1 MTRTAGILVVAMLW
15 LPAQLPAQ
23 SMPRYALRVARCAW
37 PELCRPG
44 HDATATDAQ
53 RATRNAQRLTVHY
66 GKWLTAATAVSL
78 TWMGAHEHSR
88 SADAWD
94 ALLNMCRANHAD
106 CALGPDGRYVNSA
119 AEQYYGTSLH
129 YDRRARTRL
138 LAGQGALLVTVGLFI
153 LDLRHGKDGP
163 ENIPF
168 PSLEISGDARTGD
181 ARVGVRLTF

>member
-1 MTRTAGILVVAMLW
+1 MRPASIFLVAIFW
-15 LPAQLPAQ
+15 LPVRIPAQ
-23 SMPRYALRVARCAW
+23 GGHVAR
-37 PELCRPG
+37 R
-44 HDATATDAQ
+44 HDATLHTRWQADVQ
-53 RATRNAQRLTVHY
+53 RATWRRATVRY

-106 CALGPDGRYVNSA
+106 CTLGPDGRYVNAA

-168 PSLEISGDARTGD
+168 PSLEISGDARTGG